1 MHSAVEVFKENSF
14 ISGVCTKTAS
24 SFVPRVNIEQS
35 RAGYLKMVGW
45 LKKSQGDNDCFRML
59 MMMFMLKM
67 LKYLTKAQVMAKE
80 VPTPSTVSRRRERM
94 LT

>member
-1 MHSAVEVFKENSF
+1 
-14 ISGVCTKTAS
+14 
-24 SFVPRVNIEQS
+24 
-35 RAGYLKMVGW
+35 
-45 LKKSQGDNDCFRML
+45 